1 MIVFTKTSG
10 KRVRFLTGLAGDV
23 QVAAGRARARGCT
36 AALTHFTDQTRCLR
50 RRRRRSRWRRAHAV
64 EEVARADLKTTTAT
78 CSGGNIYI
86 YVIPLGFKLGG
97 RPVLSADL
105 KIFKLTLAGVGTG
118 GGRQVAKG

>member
-36 AALTHFTDQTRCLR
+36 ATLTHFAAQTRCLR
-50 RRRRRSRWRRAHAV
+50 RGRGRRRWRRAHAV

-78 CSGGNIYI
+78 CSGGNISGI
-86 YVIPLGFKLGG
+86 QAGWSP
-97 RPVLSADL
+97 RSERADL